1 MAWLVRPGWAIDQ
14 WWEHCRVWSSE
25 TSASVRSGDGAG
37 DRGDQGHEHRGH
49 DAMVR
54 DGLQHPGPAAR

>member
-1 MAWLVRPGWAIDQ
+1 M
-14 WWEHCRVWSSE
+14 WSSE